1 MDLAASYHHVTDQ
14 ILVLTGWTDKMAH
27 LNAGMAI
34 YVLTQLLLRTR
45 RASLPAL
52 AMVAFLELG
61 NEALDALFYGEL
73 RVGDSLSD
81 IAYTLC
87 WPAIITF
94 IGMHR
99 RERWNRRREKH
110 PSRNERRP
118 SLALQDPIRLAR
130 R

>member
-1 MDLAASYHHVTDQ
+1 MDFAASYHHVTDQ
-14 ILVLTGWTDKMAH
+14 ILVLTGWTDKMTH

-73 RVGDSLSD
+73 RVGDSFSD
-81 IAYTLC
+81 IAYTLF

-99 RERWNRRREKH
+99 RERWNRRREKQA
-110 PSRNERRP
+110 SRNERRP
-118 SLALQDPIRLAR
+118 SLALQEPIRLAR